1 MSDSLFCQFLADLLV
16 EVAPDREL
24 IELYS
29 EKTFS
34 SVNDIVAGLRR
45 RLWREGGGVT
55 PSDRLYRGAM
65 RAFALGNQLLVLS
78 GREEVAIDINGGPIA
93 DDEDRPP
100 RPVPPGE
107 DRSPRPV
114 PPAPRADGAAGR
126 GRLSVGRGVHNQ
138 VAHGA
143 TVAASEPE
151 PSAVDPA
158 GADGPIRRGA
168 LAATR
173 AARRSSLA
181 LRAGLAGVARHVP
194 RGGAGRAGRGGR
206 PGATG
211 GRLPAA
217 SPPAAQDGDDAH
229 GGPEAAGRARRPP
242 AAGAQAAV
250 TPPRAS
256 RAAPQEFKTG
266 LQTLCLAAAGAG
278 GSAAPGALRFRPSG
292 SGGGEQGPRPQE
304 LTSLAFEV
312 LFPARTLFDIVNHT
326 EWETDPAI
334 MSALGPLMFGK
345 TGRVHFVH
353 WWGRLS
359 KSAGPASKACFEVG
373 KRFASRYRSHQHP
386 FLKELAVEPGGVIPS
401 AWRIGKG
408 NKETVPLFIL
418 SRLGEALGDEKID
431 VLVEKVDGF
440 RPFWERLMEIN
451 VLDG

>member
-1 MSDSLFCQFLADLLV
+1 MSDALFCTFLADLLV

-34 SVNDIVAGLRR
+34 SVDDIVAGLHR
-45 RLWREGGGVT
+45 RLGRPSPLVT
-55 PSDRLYRGAM
+55 PSERLYRGAM

-93 DDEDRPP
+93 DDEDPAPPP
-100 RPVPPGE
+100 RGGA
-107 DRSPRPV
+107 RAGARAGG
-114 PPAPRADGAAGR
+114 AP
-126 GRLSVGRGVHNQ
+126 
-138 VAHGA
+138 A
-143 TVAASEPE
+143 TVAASESE
-151 PSAVDPA
+151 PSAADPVERV
-158 GADGPIRRGA
+158 GLIQRGVR
-168 LAATR
+168 AATR
-173 AARRSSLA
+173 AARASSAA
-181 LRAGLAGVARHVP
+181 LRRGLPGAPGHVP
-194 RGGAGRAGRGGR
+194 GGAPGGGGGGGR
-206 PGATG
+206 PGTTG
-211 GRLPAA
+211 GRRPAA
-217 SPPAAQDGDDAH
+217 SPPAARDGDDAH
-229 GGPEAAGRARRPP
+229 GGPEAAGRAPPP
-242 AAGAQAAV
+242 AAGTQAAV
-250 TPPRAS
+250 TSPRA
-256 RAAPQEFKTG
+256 RPAPQEEGG
-266 LQTLCLAAAGAG
+266 LQAVCLAAAGAG
-278 GSAAPGALRFRPSG
+278 GSTPGAGAGGSVAPGAFRFRPSG
-292 SGGGEQGPRPQE
+292 SGGGEQGPRPPE
-304 LTSLAFEV
+304 LASLAFEV

-334 MSALGPLMFGK
+334 MSALGPLIFDK